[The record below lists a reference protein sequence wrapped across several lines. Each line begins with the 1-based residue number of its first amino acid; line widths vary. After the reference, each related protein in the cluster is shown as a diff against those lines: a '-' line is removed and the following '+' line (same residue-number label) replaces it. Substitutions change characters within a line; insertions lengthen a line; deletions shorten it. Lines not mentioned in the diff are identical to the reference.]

1 MGKFASLYNTSPGGL
16 KKMNAITSSLTV
28 YVSESTGENMVSK
41 PPYEMEARTKGGKRI
56 QAEAFGG
63 QT

>member
-1 MGKFASLYNTSPGGL
+1 
-16 KKMNAITSSLTV
+16 MNAITSSLTV